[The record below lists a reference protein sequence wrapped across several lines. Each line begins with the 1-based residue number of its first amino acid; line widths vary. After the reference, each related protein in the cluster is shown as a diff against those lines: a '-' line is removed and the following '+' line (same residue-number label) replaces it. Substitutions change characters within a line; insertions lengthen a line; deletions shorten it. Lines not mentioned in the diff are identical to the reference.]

1 MTLPFWDMPESR
13 QALARLQSQ
22 RKRKAVE
29 NAMRSAFLGPRLRG
43 IDLDRL
49 DEPEVWNAIP
59 ILTKDE
65 LRTVPPDRFL
75 EDFCIAPRSKIV
87 EYWRSGGVTGRPLF
101 YPRSAQDMR
110 EALGSFSRTWPLI
123 GATQD
128 DLLHCSFPL
137 GIHPVASL
145 FCRTAEEAGIGTVW
159 AGAGNN
165 TPSEIQID
173 LIQELKPTVW
183 AGMGSYGIHL
193 ANLAEARGIDL
204 SKGTVRKIIVAA
216 EPLSAAKRQK
226 LERSW
231 NAEVFD
237 LFGMTEGAFV
247 AGEGSR
253 REGHYIWSD
262 LFFCEVVDEKT
273 GQPAPNGTPGSLV
286 VTPLAINEM
295 TPFVR
300 WMSGDIVTMHEQQDN
315 GSPLS
320 MFPILKHAGRTVGFF
335 KVRGVNINH
344 TELEDLMFF
353 NPAVTDF
360 KAEVHATEAGLDVL
374 KIFAEPKPG
383 ADRVQL
389 HQRIQADIA
398 RTFEMN
404 ADIAFLDTGTLGSE
418 FEKTLK
424 AARFIDRR
432 NEQ

>member
-1 MTLPFWDMPESR
+1 MGETAVWNAPESR
-13 QALARLQSQ
+13 DHIARLQSE
-22 RKRKAVE
+22 RKRRAVE
-29 NAMRSAFLGPRLRG
+29 NAMRSRFLGPRLKG
-43 IDLDRL
+43 IDIERL
-49 DEPEVWNAIP
+49 DDPDVWASIP

-65 LRTVPPDRFL
+65 LRTIPAERFHD
-75 EDFCIAPRSKIV
+75 DFCVAPRSKIV

-101 YPRSAQDMR
+101 YPRSGQDMK

-123 GATQD
+123 GANTD

-145 FCRTAEEAGIGTVW
+145 FARTAEDAGIGTVW

-173 LIQELKPTVW
+173 LIQELKPTIW

-204 SKGTVRKIIVAA
+204 SKGSVRKIIVAA
-216 EPLSAAKRQK
+216 EPLSAAKRRK

-231 NAEVFD
+231 NAEVYD

-247 AGEGSR
+247 AGEGQR
-253 REGHYIWSD
+253 REGLYVWSD
-262 LFFCEVVDEKT
+262 LFFCEVVDENT
-273 GQPAPNGTPGSLV
+273 GAPVPNGTPGSLV
-286 VTPLAINEM
+286 VTPLVINEI

-300 WMSGDIVTMHEQQDN
+300 WMSGDIVTMHEQEETD
-315 GSPLS
+315 SPLS
-320 MFPILKHAGRTVGFF
+320 MFPILRHAGRTVGFF

-344 TELEDLMFF
+344 NELEDLMFF
-353 NPAVTDF
+353 NEQVTDF
-360 KAEVHATEAGLDVL
+360 KAEVHATDGLDVL
-374 KIFAEPKPG
+374 KLFVEPKPG
-383 ADRVQL
+383 VDPAALQ
-389 HQRIQADIA
+389 QRIHGEVAK
-398 RTFEMN
+398 TFETN
-404 ADIAFLDTGTLGSE
+404 ADIAFLESGALGRE

-432 NEQ
+432 NDQ